1 MVIRWAFN
9 RAIFMSVSVCLA
21 LWLGAVSSARAQV
34 AATNCSATLLA
45 TSTGYRI
52 QIPYLVY
59 GSLNLGVD
67 LDFVASGDGNI
78 WFKVSG
84 STVLSSTTSFGSCA
98 ANTLSSDLYLDLP
111 LLNFGSASY
120 TASLQYVYGATA
132 PNQTDLWFK
141 VVDIK
146 AITYVTANQ
155 SFASGLSIGSGSALV
170 IQNATSPSST
180 TLDVQGDFT
189 CTGDLEIWNSP
200 ASIRINVTG
209 KATLGCNIRF
219 IKDSSFNNLT
229 IVASGPITMQQGFNP
244 PTTGHVV
251 VTDDASLIRSPE
263 AYVTDATSDDGVTP
277 SIIPTSDSGAI
288 AIIPPAA
295 RRPLAAVAGCAG
307 THTLAGALAPPAR
320 RRALGQGTFDGTPVV
335 LAAWFRCDVDVN
347 TVKVDPP
354 RWDEPPRSDTPD
366 KTASNGR
373 KGLTLNL
380 KSSGKIK
387 FIGDSVFTLMDGGKG
402 QSKTVNGNPANAIA
416 GNGGASGDLKIAAAG
431 GIDLSAGTLTIV
443 PGRGGDGGDAVAIG
457 TKGADGC
464 PGAAGALANATGG
477 AGGESKKV
485 LKARGFDPTG
495 KVFVSDIKAGHG
507 GNADANAGDG
517 GNGTPG
523 KCNGGAGGSASAVA
537 GKGGD
542 ASFRYSGA
550 GAVAAPATLGGNGG
564 NASAQSGHGGNGGN
578 RTTRCLVG
586 GNGGAGGA
594 STAKGGVAGT
604 GSIAGTDGAASA
616 GIGRGDGGT
625 CGDFLSSN
633 GTGGLWS
640 EFTSGIQRNAG
651 QFKAGAKDCSCTV
664 TEAPKISVTPTEF
677 VFTHVY
683 GVSACPTFVGTMS
696 IQNAGTGNFNWR
708 MGSLPAW
715 LSASKSSGSAG
726 DTVQLYFTCVGYSA
740 NMAGNIA
747 ITGTDSATGESLSDS
762 VSVPVSGT
770 VR

>member
-1 MVIRWAFN
+1 MVNGWAFV
-9 RAIFMSVSVCLA
+9 RAVFMSLTVCLA
-21 LWLGAVSSARAQV
+21 LWLGAAPKAHAQV
-34 AATNCSATLLA
+34 AATSCSATLLA
-45 TSTGYRI
+45 SSTGYRI
-52 QIPYLVY
+52 QVPYLVY
-59 GSLNLGVD
+59 GSLALGAD
-67 LDFVASGDGNI
+67 FDFVPASDGNI
-78 WFKVSG
+78 WFKLVGTSVLA
-84 STVLSSTTSFGSCA
+84 STSAFASCA
-98 ANTLSSDLYLDLP
+98 ANTLSSDFYLDVP
-111 LLNFGSASY
+111 LLNFGTASY
-120 TASLQYVYGATA
+120 TASLQYVYGTTA
-132 PNQTDLWFK
+132 PNQSDVWFK

-146 AITYVTANQ
+146 PITLVSASQ
-155 SFASGLSIGSGSALV
+155 SFANGLSIAAGSALV

-189 CTGDLEIWNSP
+189 CNGDLEIWNSP
-200 ASIRINVTG
+200 ASIRINATG

-219 IKDSSFNNLT
+219 IKDSSYNNLT
-229 IVASGPITMQQGFNP
+229 IVAGGVISMLEGFNP

-251 VTDDASLIRSPE
+251 ITDDASLIRSPD

-288 AIIPPAA
+288 SIAPPVAP
-295 RRPLAAVAGCAG
+295 RPRAGVAGCAG

-320 RRALGQGTFDGTPVV
+320 RRALGQGSFDGTPVV
-335 LAAWFRCDVDVN
+335 LAAWFRCNVDVN

-354 RWDEPPRSDTPD
+354 TWDEPPRSDSAD

-387 FIGDSVFTLMDGGKG
+387 FNGDSVFTLMDGGKG
-402 QSKTVNGNPANAIA
+402 QSKTVSGNPANAIA

-431 GIDLSAGTLTIV
+431 GIDLSTGTLTIV
-443 PGRGGDGGDAVAIG
+443 PGRGGDGGDAVAAG

-495 KVFVSDIKAGHG
+495 KVFVGDIKGGHG
-507 GNADANAGDG
+507 GSADANAGDG

-542 ASFRYSGA
+542 ASFRYSGT

-564 NASAQSGHGGNGGN
+564 NAVAQSGHGGNGGN
-578 RTTRCLVG
+578 RTTRCQVG

-594 STAKGGVAGT
+594 STAKGGLAGT

-616 GIGRGDGGT
+616 GVGRGDGGT

-640 EFTSGIQRNAG
+640 EFTAGIQRNAG
-651 QFKAGAKDCSCTV
+651 QFKAGVKDCSCTA

-677 VFTHVY
+677 VFAHIY
-683 GVSACPTFVGTMS
+683 GVSACPTFVGNLS
-696 IQNAGTGNFNWR
+696 IQNAGTGNFTWR
-708 MGSLPAW
+708 IGTLPAW
-715 LSASKSSGSAG
+715 LSASKTSGSAG
-726 DTVQLYFTCVGYSA
+726 DTVQINFTCVGYSPD
-740 NMAGNIA
+740 MAGNIA
-747 ITGTDSATGESLSDS
+747 ITGTDTTTGEPLSDS